1 MELLRDLLQQ
11 CSWLLGCGCLDTS
24 LWGSSSSGSR
34 QPSWAP
40 LAPFC
45 PGRGADMQE
54 SLLPSDNDG
63 ELQHSVS
70 SSSEDL
76 RRAGACSTRTH
87 GLRSQ
92 PSFHRQQLVPSP
104 QLQPPHAEGLEL
116 KPSGPN
122 MLLGLQHLENR
133 GKYVPAHPVH
143 PGSVP
148 AVRRGTSP
156 SQQQL
161 AGSS

>member
-1 MELLRDLLQQ
+1 
-11 CSWLLGCGCLDTS
+11 
-24 LWGSSSSGSR
+24 
-34 QPSWAP
+34 
-40 LAPFC
+40 
-45 PGRGADMQE
+45 MQE

-70 SSSEDL
+70 SSSEGEIRCEIGWRRYATGRRSTIQASLSHGHACFADL
-76 RRAGACSTRTH
+76 RRAGAYSTRTH